1 MLTRSELPIAFL
13 LPLAPVMLIP
23 LPGLNLLGSACLL
36 LLLLLLLPLRSS
48 VSRLRTLLVL

>member
-13 LPLAPVMLIP
+13 LPLAPDMLIP

-36 LLLLLLLPLRSS
+36 LLLLPLRSS